1 MRVYRNTTVE
11 HYFEEE
17 YDYQGYDDFSNPG
30 IGEECILIFYI
41 LPLAESILRI
51 EYIDYLRRSLELLIS
66 SNKNSNFYFL
76 EIPRIKFAFSI
87 EEIIN
92 ENEAIYSLNKAVDSH
107 KNVTLIPVEFHVSS
121 SVNWSDINLRGYSR
135 YKDIFRGDLRY
146 TLTKNFRDLEN
157 YLHRSVKK
165 KVLVLDCDNTLWKGV
180 IGEDGID
187 GISHGEDLEG
197 LAYNLSQ
204 GFMKSLKN
212 TGVLLC
218 LASKNYES
226 DVWPHFE
233 GNSFVL
239 GAEDITSRRINWSS
253 KDKSIIDLAKELSL
267 GLDSFMFYDDNP
279 LEREIVS
286 SILPMVEVLSF
297 KENPQKRFETLISE
311 LRRCCFSFN
320 ILDEDK
326 SRVKEYQLK
335 FAREEVIKNGNTIEH
350 IIESLGI
357 ELSVVEPRE
366 NIARVVELTNKTNQF
381 NLTTK
386 RYSLIQM
393 TKFLEKGEVYPF
405 RVKDKFSDMGI
416 VGLVMIEKSGN
427 QHYVLDNFLM
437 SCRVLGRGI
446 ENKMWQCVVEKL
458 PPGSVVTA
466 RYIESARNGLVKD
479 LLDTLSFKKLSDH
492 YEYRK

>member
-17 YDYQGYDDFSNPG
+17 YSFQGYDDFSNPG
-30 IGEECILIFYI
+30 IGEECMLIFYI
-41 LPLAESILRI
+41 LPLAESSVRI
-51 EYIDYLRRSLELLIS
+51 EYIDYLKRSLDLLIS
-66 SNKNSNFYFL
+66 TNKNSKFYFL

-87 EEIIN
+87 EEVIN
-92 ENEAIYSLNKAVDSH
+92 ENEAIYNLNKAVGSH
-107 KNVTLIPVEFHVSS
+107 ENVTTVPVEFHVSS
-121 SVNWSDINLRGYSR
+121 SINWRDINLRGYSR
-135 YKDIFRGDLRY
+135 YKDIFRGDLRK
-146 TLTKNFRDLEN
+146 TLASNLRDMEI
-157 YLHRSVKK
+157 YLYRSVKK

-180 IGEDGID
+180 IGEDGIN
-187 GISHGEDLEG
+187 GIAHGEDVEG
-197 LAYNLSQ
+197 LVYNISQ
-204 GFMKSLKN
+204 GLIKSLKN

-218 LASKNYES
+218 LASKNFES

-233 GNSFVL
+233 GNSFIL
-239 GAEDITSRRINWSS
+239 DADDITSMRINWSS
-253 KDKSIIDLAKELSL
+253 KDKSIIELAEELSL

-297 KENPQKRFETLISE
+297 NANQQKRLETFESE
-311 LRRCCFSFN
+311 LRRSCFSFN

-326 SRVKEYQLK
+326 LRVKEYQMK
-335 FAREEVIKNGNTIEH
+335 FAREEVIKNSNTIED

-357 ELSVVEPRE
+357 EISLVEPRE
-366 NIARVVELTNKTNQF
+366 NITRVVELTNKTNQF

-386 RYSLIQM
+386 RYSLNQM
-393 TKFLEKGEVYPF
+393 TKFLDKGEVYPF

-416 VGLVMIEKSGN
+416 VGLVMIEKFDD
-427 QHYVLDNFLM
+427 QLYALDNFLM

-446 ENKMWQCVVEKL
+446 ENKIWQCVVEKL
-458 PPGSVVTA
+458 PAESVVTA
-466 RYIESARNGLVKD
+466 QYIESERNGLVKD